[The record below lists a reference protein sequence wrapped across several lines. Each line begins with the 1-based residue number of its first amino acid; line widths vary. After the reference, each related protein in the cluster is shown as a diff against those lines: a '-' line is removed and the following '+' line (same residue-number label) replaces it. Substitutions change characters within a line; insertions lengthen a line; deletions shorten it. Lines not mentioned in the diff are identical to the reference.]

1 MSKPQRRKG
10 NAKAASSASAAAL
23 LERSGYST
31 SFVGFGSGAT
41 NVFEVA
47 AAAKAGVACKELDP
61 DVVLILRKL
70 SKKDPQTR
78 EKALRELLVCLKEKD
93 REMLEICYNHFATLM
108 DKLIVD
114 GSPTVRMLSLR
125 VTSFFIS
132 SLKKAAE
139 KQLRVIMPMVLI
151 ATCDTSLSVSNQAE
165 AVLSENFPGEK
176 ASQAESIFAA
186 DTANLAIDII
196 AGRHALV
203 QSQKYDCED
212 SPEQRVSRLTVQ
224 CLLVIARLAQS
235 ASNNTQFKE
244 VLESFFKQTAV
255 IKNLTKGI
263 PAVKS
268 ALLGICLKASD
279 CVPLLLDTPLA
290 SWIISNLDSADSS
303 ICTKAFEAFT
313 VLLSDER
320 FYSKFDVQKSVV
332 PKLLSVVRRKEVHW
346 RHASKFFLPS
356 YAVLV
361 PHVNDQAKFI
371 KSFLESFI
379 DNLPFEIGGSMS
391 FWAESFAECVKFT
404 YSNKETVAETTD
416 LNIVEV
422 LLQSVEL
429 VREESS
435 DCQEIITSLLLW
447 LLERNVLSPENTT
460 FLLDSL
466 QLNLMNKRPQSDTT
480 CALLVASA
488 SWPLREFHC
497 ALLRVPPLHP
507 DFVKPLLTCSDEY
520 LEHIDKGV
528 NLLSALSRES
538 KPSPVSAQVV
548 LRILRR
554 NPDKMKE
561 LNLLSSSITPLIL
574 TEFSSTDWP
583 MISSSLGEELI
594 PCLKKI
600 IAQWENERNYTAIS
614 KVLGM
619 IEVAQRGQALSGL
632 LDDSCSI
639 QFISELLRT
648 LELPEDLTA
657 ECSRISFHSLFN
669 NDVSD
674 EEIDSV
680 LQTLSRFPPCEIL
693 IRNALLSYL
702 NESLSSKPYSLASLN
717 RIGLVC
723 SQLLYSDSRY
733 RALLPSQDE
742 LLTMLTDFDTYVTND
757 VLAKYGLFGEPFQD
771 GKEPPGPEEHL
782 LTSIEKSARRALIY
796 LSIDCEDKAHD
807 VSLAYA
813 AAVFPIAQM
822 FYDTR
827 WRCDVIPEV
836 ISDAINRWHQV
847 FQKTA
852 LASSRAISAL
862 MALPSSPATAQM
874 ALHHLRYSTHSRLPL
889 QSWNE
894 PEKKVAWFWAL
905 HCDCS
910 ELKLGS
916 LEQWITRFHFESEFN
931 FLSRIYE
938 HIQSDASEWEDS
950 IFNASSLG
958 SPSWRISAL
967 CLLAA
972 LNHLDE
978 VTLPSLPPELLDFIM
993 CGAVTALD
1001 SCDERMDTKCENP
1014 AQLESLAGL
1023 ALMLFSE
1030 CDKLSCHNYGN
1041 SFDTEWPNF
1050 FLPTMA
1056 RIIVRWF
1063 TFLRADSRPTFFV
1076 RSLVDALLRIKQL
1089 PDDLSLQT
1097 KLCPELDKF
1106 GYDPI
1111 HQTLIIHA
1119 EDLLPSDS
1127 VFIRF
1132 TALHMLRILS
1142 PVMYKQENG
1151 QWMEEEKV
1159 SSTGPRHLVIP
1170 DTLARMIDTATGWP
1184 SIMAFDA
1191 ALMPLSSC
1199 IFSDEERVAY
1209 CDALL
1214 HSVSTILPQILARC
1228 PENIPKSK
1236 ESEYFTSP
1244 SLEFNTEIYSR
1255 YAANLLYRALG
1266 SLPAVVR
1273 NWYAGLPNTG
1283 MQIVSKYIRRYVS
1296 KLLVDAELNK
1306 VKVAN
1311 QKQLKTDKLLKIRVV
1326 PVSGEVVAEYT
1337 VEETTMRLSIV
1348 MPSDWPLS
1356 VPTIQIDKAIVP
1368 SEKVKKWLLQLTAYL
1383 FHQNG
1388 STVEGVMMWRK
1399 NVDRDVEGAE
1409 ACTICMMTIHS
1420 TNHQLPKVKCRQCK
1434 NKFHSNCLYK
1444 WFESSSQTS
1453 CPLCRSNFG

>member
-1 MSKPQRRKG
+1 MPPI
-10 NAKAASSASAAAL
+10 KAASSASAAAL

-139 KQLRVIMPMVLI
+139 KQLKVVMPMVLI

-268 ALLGICLKASD
+268 ALLGICLKATD

-313 VLLSDER
+313 VLLSNER

-435 DCQEIITSLLLW
+435 DCQETITSLLLW
-447 LLERNVLSPENTT
+447 LLERNVLPLENTT

-480 CALLVASA
+480 CVLLVASA
-488 SWPLREFHC
+488 SWSLREFHG

-507 DFVKPLLTCSDEY
+507 DFVKPLLTCTDEY
-520 LEHIDKGV
+520 LEHIDKSV
-528 NLLSALSRES
+528 NLLSALGKESR
-538 KPSPVSAQVV
+538 PSLVFAQVV

-554 NPDKMKE
+554 NPDKVKE
-561 LNLLSSSITPLIL
+561 LNLLSSSLTPLIL
-574 TEFSSTDWP
+574 TEISSVDWP
-583 MISSSLGEELI
+583 MISSSLGIELI

-600 IAQWENERNYTAIS
+600 IAQWEKEKNHPAIC

-619 IEVAQRGQALSGL
+619 IEVAERGEVLSALL
-632 LDDSCSI
+632 NDSCSI
-639 QFISELLRT
+639 QFISELLNT

-680 LQTLSRFPPCEIL
+680 LQTLSRFPPCEL
-693 IRNALLSYL
+693 LVRDALLSYL
-702 NESLSSKPYSLASLN
+702 DESMSSKPYSLASLN

-733 RALLPSQDE
+733 CALLPSQDE

-757 VLAKYGLFGEPFQD
+757 VLAKYGLFGEPFHNE
-771 GKEPPGPEEHL
+771 KEPPGSEEHL
-782 LTSIEKSARRALIY
+782 LTSLEKSARRALIY

-836 ISDAINRWHQV
+836 ISDTINRWHQT
-847 FQKTA
+847 F
-852 LASSRAISAL
+852 
-862 MALPSSPATAQM
+862 
-874 ALHHLRYSTHSRLPL
+874 

-905 HCDCS
+905 HSDCS

-931 FLSRIYE
+931 FLSQIYE

-950 IFNASSLG
+950 IFNASSLD
-958 SPSWRISAL
+958 SSSWRISAL

-972 LNHLDE
+972 LNHIDE

-1001 SCDERMDTKCENP
+1001 SCDERMDPKGENP

-1023 ALMLFSE
+1023 ALMLFNE

-1063 TFLRADSRPTFFV
+1063 TFLKADSRPTFFV

-1089 PDDLSLQT
+1089 PDELALKT

-1111 HQTLIIHA
+1111 RQTLIIHA

-1132 TALHMLRILS
+1132 AALHMLRILS
-1142 PVMYKQENG
+1142 PIMYKQENG

-1191 ALMPLSSC
+1191 ALMPLST
-1199 IFSDEERVAY
+1199 RVVAVR
-1209 CDALL
+1209 CQAFLL
-1214 HSVSTILPQILARC
+1214 LDSNLLVSTII
-1228 PENIPKSK
+1228 
-1236 ESEYFTSP
+1236 
-1244 SLEFNTEIYSR
+1244 
-1255 YAANLLYRALG
+1255 
-1266 SLPAVVR
+1266 
-1273 NWYAGLPNTG
+1273 
-1283 MQIVSKYIRRYVS
+1283 
-1296 KLLVDAELNK
+1296 
-1306 VKVAN
+1306 
-1311 QKQLKTDKLLKIRVV
+1311 
-1326 PVSGEVVAEYT
+1326 
-1337 VEETTMRLSIV
+1337 EEDDHRF
-1348 MPSDWPLS
+1348 
-1356 VPTIQIDKAIVP
+1356 Q
-1368 SEKVKKWLLQLTAYL
+1368 
-1383 FHQNG
+1383 
-1388 STVEGVMMWRK
+1388 
-1399 NVDRDVEGAE
+1399 
-1409 ACTICMMTIHS
+1409 
-1420 TNHQLPKVKCRQCK
+1420 
-1434 NKFHSNCLYK
+1434 
-1444 WFESSSQTS
+1444 
-1453 CPLCRSNFG
+1453 

>member
-1 MSKPQRRKG
+1 
-10 NAKAASSASAAAL
+10 
-23 LERSGYST
+23 
-31 SFVGFGSGAT
+31 
-41 NVFEVA
+41 
-47 AAAKAGVACKELDP
+47 
-61 DVVLILRKL
+61 
-70 SKKDPQTR
+70 
-78 EKALRELLVCLKEKD
+78 
-93 REMLEICYNHFATLM
+93 
-108 DKLIVD
+108 
-114 GSPTVRMLSLR
+114 
-125 VTSFFIS
+125 
-132 SLKKAAE
+132 
-139 KQLRVIMPMVLI
+139 
-151 ATCDTSLSVSNQAE
+151 
-165 AVLSENFPGEK
+165 
-176 ASQAESIFAA
+176 
-186 DTANLAIDII
+186 
-196 AGRHALV
+196 
-203 QSQKYDCED
+203 
-212 SPEQRVSRLTVQ
+212 
-224 CLLVIARLAQS
+224 
-235 ASNNTQFKE
+235 
-244 VLESFFKQTAV
+244 
-255 IKNLTKGI
+255 
-263 PAVKS
+263 
-268 ALLGICLKASD
+268 
-279 CVPLLLDTPLA
+279 
-290 SWIISNLDSADSS
+290 
-303 ICTKAFEAFT
+303 
-313 VLLSDER
+313 
-320 FYSKFDVQKSVV
+320 
-332 PKLLSVVRRKEVHW
+332 HW

-361 PHVNDQAKFI
+361 PHVDDQAKFI

-404 YSNKETVAETTD
+404 YSNKETIAETAD

-466 QLNLMNKRPQSDTT
+466 QLNLMNK
-480 CALLVASA
+480 
-488 SWPLREFHC
+488 
-497 ALLRVPPLHP
+497 
-507 DFVKPLLTCSDEY
+507 
-520 LEHIDKGV
+520 GV
-528 NLLSALSRES
+528 NLLSALSKES
-538 KPSPVSAQVV
+538 KPSPVSAQVALRILRRNPDKVKELNPSPVSAQVV

-554 NPDKMKE
+554 NPDKVKE
-561 LNLLSSSITPLIL
+561 LNSHSANRLTPLIL

-619 IEVAQRGQALSGL
+619 IEVAERGEALSGL
-632 LDDSCSI
+632 LDDTCSI
-639 QFISELLRT
+639 QFISELLKT

-657 ECSRISFHSLFN
+657 ECSRLSFHSLFN

-723 SQLLYSDSRY
+723 SQLLYSDCRY

-742 LLTMLTDFDTYVTND
+742 LLTTLTDFDTYNESSGSE
-757 VLAKYGLFGEPFQD
+757 K
-771 GKEPPGPEEHL
+771 HL
-782 LTSIEKSARRALIY
+782 LATLEKSARRALIY

-847 FQKTA
+847 FQVTNDVLAKYGLFGEPFQDGKEPPGPEEHLLTSIEKSARRALIYLSIDCEDNAHDVSLAYAAAVFPIAQMFYDTRWRCDIIPEVISDAINKWHQVFQKTA

-862 MALPSSPATAQM
+862 LALPSSPATAQM

-978 VTLPSLPPELLDFIM
+978 VTLPSLPPELLDFIICLLAALNHIDEVTLPSLPPELLDFIM

-1001 SCDERMDTKCENP
+1001 SCDERMDTKCENS

-1030 CDKLSCHNYGN
+1030 CDKLSCHNY
-1041 SFDTEWPNF
+1041 
-1050 FLPTMA
+1050 
-1056 RIIVRWF
+1056 
-1063 TFLRADSRPTFFV
+1063 DSRPTFFV

-1089 PDDLSLQT
+1089 PDDLSLKT

-1127 VFIRF
+1127 VFIQF

-1311 QKQLKTDKLLKIRVV
+1311 QKQLKTDKLESTLGSLPAVV
-1326 PVSGEVVAEYT
+1326 RNWYAGLPNTGMQIVSNTLGSLPAVVRNWYAGLPNT
-1337 VEETTMRLSIV
+1337 GMQIV
-1348 MPSDWPLS
+1348 S
-1356 VPTIQIDKAIVP
+1356 K
-1368 SEKVKKWLLQLTAYL
+1368 
-1383 FHQNG
+1383 
-1388 STVEGVMMWRK
+1388 
-1399 NVDRDVEGAE
+1399 
-1409 ACTICMMTIHS
+1409 
-1420 TNHQLPKVKCRQCK
+1420 
-1434 NKFHSNCLYK
+1434 
-1444 WFESSSQTS
+1444 
-1453 CPLCRSNFG
+1453 

>member
-520 LEHIDKGV
+520 LEHIDK
-528 NLLSALSRES
+528 
-538 KPSPVSAQVV
+538 
-548 LRILRR
+548 
-554 NPDKMKE
+554 
-561 LNLLSSSITPLIL
+561 
-574 TEFSSTDWP
+574 
-583 MISSSLGEELI
+583 
-594 PCLKKI
+594 
-600 IAQWENERNYTAIS
+600 
-614 KVLGM
+614 
-619 IEVAQRGQALSGL
+619 
-632 LDDSCSI
+632 
-639 QFISELLRT
+639 
-648 LELPEDLTA
+648 
-657 ECSRISFHSLFN
+657 
-669 NDVSD
+669 
-674 EEIDSV
+674 
-680 LQTLSRFPPCEIL
+680 
-693 IRNALLSYL
+693 
-702 NESLSSKPYSLASLN
+702 
-717 RIGLVC
+717 
-723 SQLLYSDSRY
+723 
-733 RALLPSQDE
+733 
-742 LLTMLTDFDTYVTND
+742 VTND

-771 GKEPPGPEEHL
+771 GKEPPSPEEHL

-836 ISDAINRWHQV
+836 ISDEINRWHQV

-852 LASSRAISAL
+852 IASSRAISAL
-862 MALPSSPATAQM
+862 LALPSSPATAQM
-874 ALHHLRYSTHSRLPL
+874 TLHYLRYSTHSRLPL
-889 QSWNE
+889 QSWSK

-905 HCDCS
+905 HSDCS

-916 LEQWITRFHFESEFN
+916 LEQWITRFHFESEYN

-950 IFNASSLG
+950 IFNAGSLG
-958 SPSWRISAL
+958 SSSWRISAL

-972 LNHLDE
+972 LNHIDE

-1089 PDDLSLQT
+1089 PDDLSLKT

-1127 VFIRF
+1127 VFIQF

-1159 SSTGPRHLVIP
+1159 SSTGPRHLLIP

-1236 ESEYFTSP
+1236 ESEYFTS
-1244 SLEFNTEIYSR
+1244 SNLEFNTEIYSR
-1255 YAANLLYRALG
+1255 YAANLLYRTLG

-1348 MPSDWPLS
+1348 MPPDWPLS